1 MNALKSDSLLEMARG
16 AIIERVDHEAMKVYE
31 NIKDPNTDPGK
42 TRKITVELKFT
53 ADDDRESVK
62 MSISVKSALAPT
74 EPLGTRLYMVE
85 GEQSPMIVEAARQM
99 PGQIDMDGTE
109 EEEPKILQLARK
121 A

>member
-1 MNALKSDSLLEMARG
+1 MNELQGDSLLEMARG
-16 AIIERVDHEAMKVYE
+16 AIIERVDHEAVKVYE

-42 TRKITVELKFT
+42 TRKITVELRFT

-62 MSISVKSALAPT
+62 MAISVKSTLAPT
-74 EPLGTRLYMVE
+74 EPLSTRLYMVE
-85 GEQSPMIVEAARQM
+85 GEQSPMIVEASRQM

-121 A
+121 V